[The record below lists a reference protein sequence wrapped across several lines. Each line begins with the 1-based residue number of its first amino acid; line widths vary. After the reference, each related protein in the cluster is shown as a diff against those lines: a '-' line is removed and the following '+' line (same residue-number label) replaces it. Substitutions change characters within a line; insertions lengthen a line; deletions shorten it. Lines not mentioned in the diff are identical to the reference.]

1 MAKSPEQKLE
11 EAQKQ
16 KEYEASLLPLG
27 PVAGSNPPITV
38 CLAPNTGEKEG
49 YPTHYQVVGQVDFP
63 GGKGV
68 GPSSVFAKNGA
79 VRTGVL
85 TYGQSALFGTIVN
98 PDGSVY
104 PTING
109 NKQTYASGSDPN
121 ESA

>member
-1 MAKSPEQKLE
+1 MAKTPEQKAE
-11 EAQKQ
+11 EARKQ
-16 KEYEASLLPLG
+16 AEYEKNLMPLG

-38 CLAPNTGEKEG
+38 CLAPNTGEKPG

-68 GPSSVFAKNGA
+68 GPTSVFAMNGA
-79 VRTGVL
+79 VRSGVMS
-85 TYGQSALFGTIVN
+85 YGPSALFGTIVN

-109 NKQTYASGSDPN
+109 MKQTYASGSDPN
-121 ESA
+121 QG